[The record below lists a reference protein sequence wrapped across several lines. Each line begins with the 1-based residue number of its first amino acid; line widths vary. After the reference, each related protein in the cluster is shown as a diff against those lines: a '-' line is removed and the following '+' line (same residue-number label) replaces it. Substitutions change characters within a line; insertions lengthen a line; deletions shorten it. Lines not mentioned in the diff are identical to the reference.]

1 MKRLILDQIYSILYK
16 FHGSK
21 FSNLSTSL
29 FIENLFAFLRRK
41 KVRFYYD
48 SYLKKIVA
56 KESAFKKYGLIKNRF
71 FSLYRDGIKVRGKR
85 IYNSYCLENIKFES
99 NDVIVDCGANNGDL
113 LIEISNLIDSKN
125 YIAIEPNP
133 EDFSCLKLNYQDSVL
148 INKALAEKDD
158 TLKFYVSTSLGDS
171 SLIMPET
178 YDEIIEVETIK
189 LSKLLNKYSIGKV
202 KLFKVEAEGYEPEVL
217 QGALDCI
224 NFVEYISIDGGYER
238 GLKKDQTFTEITN
251 FLLKNNFEICD
262 INFNWYRGLFH
273 NKNINMK
280 K

>member
-1 MKRLILDQIYSILYK
+1 MKRLILDKIYSILFK

-29 FIENLFAFLRRK
+29 FIENIFAILRRK
-41 KVRFYYD
+41 KVRFYFDNY
-48 SYLKKIVA
+48 SKKIVA
-56 KESAFKKYGLIKNRF
+56 KESTFNKYGVTKNRF

-85 IYNSYCLENIKFES
+85 IHNSYCLENIKFEL

-113 LIEISNLIDSKN
+113 LVELSNLVDVKK

-133 EDFSCLKLNYQDSVL
+133 EDFSCLKLSCPDSLL

-158 TLKFYVSTSLGDS
+158 TLKFYVSTSSGDS

-178 YDEIIEVETIK
+178 FEEIIEVQTIK
-189 LSKLLNKYSIGKV
+189 FSELLNKYSIKKV

-224 NFVEYISIDGGYER
+224 NLVEYISIDGGYER
-238 GLKKDQTFTEITN
+238 GPKKDQTFTEITN
-251 FLLKNNFEICD
+251 LLLKNNFEICD
-262 INFNWYRGLFH
+262 INFTWCRGLFH
-273 NKNINMK
+273 NRNFS
-280 K
+280 

>member
-29 FIENLFAFLRRK
+29 FIENLFAILRRK
-41 KVRFYYD
+41 KVRFYFDNY
-48 SYLKKIVA
+48 SRKIVA
-56 KESAFKKYGLIKNRF
+56 KESIFKKYGLIKNRF

-85 IYNSYCLENIKFES
+85 IHNSYCLENIKFGF

-113 LIEISNLIDSKN
+113 LVEINNFIDVKK

-133 EDFSCLKLNYQDSVL
+133 EDFSCLKLSCPDALL
-148 INKALAEKDD
+148 INKALAEKND
-158 TLKFYVSTSLGDS
+158 TLKFYVSTSSGDS
-171 SLIMPET
+171 SLIMPECF
-178 YDEIIEVETIK
+178 DEIIEVETIK
-189 LSKLLNKYSIGKV
+189 FSELLNKYSINKV

-217 QGALDCI
+217 IGSLDCI
-224 NFVEYISIDGGYER
+224 NIVEYISIDGGYER
-238 GLKKDQTFTEITN
+238 GPKKDQTFTEITN

-273 NKNINMK
+273 NKNFT
-280 K
+280 